1 MSLKVIQGSSVRETR
16 QEGTSIPIPPSIEKI
31 ISNSIAIE
39 AEDAKETGRLG
50 FMARALIQA
59 TMPHSDPGDISSWQR
74 VNGNFA
80 LFIQSGLRHGKK
92 EPIPIGLPYGC
103 IPRLLLAWI
112 SSEVVKKKERTLIL
126 GQTLS
131 EFLSKLGLSRQGG
144 KRGDITRLKEQQIR
158 LFSSSIS
165 YLYTSECTFQR
176 EFFNIADSIKL
187 WWEPKKPEEIK
198 WKSEIILSQRF
209 FEETLNNSI
218 PIDIRAIKLL
228 KNSALALDIYCW
240 LTYRMSYL
248 KKPTTVPWKAL
259 KMQFGSDYADTKQGR
274 YKFKMKFITQLKKV
288 LLVYSHAKVADT
300 EKGVLLKSSKTHIK
314 LSYNS

>member
-1 MSLKVIQGSSVRETR
+1 MSLKVIRGSSARETR
-16 QEGTSIPIPPSIEKI
+16 QGGTGILIPPSIEKI
-31 ISNSIAIE
+31 ISDSIAIE
-39 AEDAKETGRLG
+39 AEDAKEAGKLG

-80 LFIQSGLRHGKK
+80 LFIQSGLRQGDKA
-92 EPIPIGLPYGC
+92 PIPIGLPYGC

-165 YLYTSECTFQR
+165 YLYTSESTFQR

-209 FEETLNNSI
+209 FEETLNNSV

-248 KKPTTVPWKAL
+248 KKPTTAPWEAL
-259 KMQFGSDYADTKQGR
+259 RMQFGSDYADTKQGR
-274 YKFKMKFITQLKKV
+274 YKFKMKFMTQLKKV
-288 LLVYSHAKVADT
+288 LLVYNDARVATT
-300 EKGVLLKSSKTHIK
+300 ETGILLKPSKTHVK
-314 LSYNS
+314 VNYNN